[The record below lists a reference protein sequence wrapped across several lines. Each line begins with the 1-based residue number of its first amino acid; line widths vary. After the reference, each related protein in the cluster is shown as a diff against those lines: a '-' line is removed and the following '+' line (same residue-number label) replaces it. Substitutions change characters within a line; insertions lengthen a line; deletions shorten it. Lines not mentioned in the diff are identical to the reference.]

1 MDNTL
6 KELYDIQ
13 AALNASTI
21 VAITDKQGRI
31 TFANHKFCEIS
42 KYSIEEL
49 LGKTHKIINSGHH
62 EPAFFKEMWG
72 TISKGKTWRGEIK
85 NRAKD
90 GTFYW
95 VDTTIVPFLNA
106 DDKLYQYV
114 SIRHDITEKKMLA
127 LELKQQIVHDRNTGL
142 PNALFLEQVIATK
155 IQQNEKFNMLKIN
168 LDDFKSFND
177 SLGSDHANKILQQI
191 GDRLRLI
198 QQSEDV
204 VLTKT
209 YSDEF
214 VLLSHVETDVESII
228 QTIFKLFETPI
239 HYLGSDYY
247 ITFCIGVVNCPTD
260 ANSFQ
265 DLVQCVNIAVK
276 TAKKNG
282 KNTYCIFHEKLIEN
296 TKRNLQLKTLLYQA
310 IQQKK
315 FEMYYQPQWNAQ
327 GDVTS
332 FESLVRWNDEKLGF
346 ISPAEFIP
354 LAERTGLIIPL
365 GYLLFELVL
374 QDLPRLQRAVGHEV
388 KVAFN
393 LSLKQF
399 FDTKLTSKLLHL
411 CMLHDVQPSLIKIE
425 ITEGVSSSNMNNVV
439 KIIQSLRN
447 MGMEVEL
454 DDYGTGFSSLQYLKD
469 FPINCIKIDQT
480 FIKNSLTCSTSMAI
494 VNSTIHLAHELG
506 FTIVAEGIET
516 IEQLHY
522 LVDKRCDGYQGYLLG
537 KPQPISYYEREPL
550 QNVFLRSFDR
560 KNATTSRV
568 FK

>member
-399 FDTKLTSKLLHL
+399 FDTKLISKLLHL

-454 DDYGTGFSSLQYLKD
+454 DDYGTGFSSLQHLKD

-550 QNVFLRSFDR
+550 QNVF
-560 KNATTSRV
+560 
-568 FK
+568 FKVV

>member
-550 QNVFLRSFDR
+550 QNVF
-560 KNATTSRV
+560 
-568 FK
+568 FKVV

>member
-177 SLGSDHANKILQQI
+177 SLGSDHANKILKQI

-550 QNVFLRSFDR
+550 QNVF
-560 KNATTSRV
+560 
-568 FK
+568 FKVV